1 MTDLTFDRTNIDDTV
16 VMSPSYNLALRGY
29 NLNPMVDAA
38 TPLLGM
44 VLRLKDVTD
53 QDMPSML
60 YGQVVQDIQSLE
72 QLLRE
77 HHYEPGMI
85 VSFRYVLCTFI
96 DEIALGHGW
105 GAKSSWFQKSLLTYF
120 HNETWG
126 GEKVYILLDKLMAES
141 KRYLDLLEFIY
152 VCFCL
157 GFRGRYKVTAQ
168 HVEEFESIFRKL
180 HDVILNS
187 SEKRA
192 ENIICYQENDE
203 KKHTYKLLNK
213 ITLRK
218 IFGIGVFVLIAIYCI
233 YLIKLNSQTQ
243 TIIEQLNNLLH

>member
-1 MTDLTFDRTNIDDTV
+1 MKKSVLDTENIE
-16 VMSPSYNLALRGY
+16 NLALNPSYY
-29 NLNPMVDAA
+29 NLPLRGHNINPMVDAA

-72 QLLRE
+72 QILRE
-77 HHYEPGMI
+77 HHYEPGVI

-126 GEKVYILLDKLMAES
+126 GEKVYILLEKLMAES
-141 KRYLDLLEFIY
+141 KRYLDLLEFMFAL
-152 VCFCL
+152 VLAF
-157 GFRGRYKVTAQ
+157 
-168 HVEEFESIFRKL
+168 EEDIR
-180 HDVILNS
+180 
-187 SEKRA
+187 
-192 ENIICYQENDE
+192 
-203 KKHTYKLLNK
+203 
-213 ITLRK
+213 
-218 IFGIGVFVLIAIYCI
+218 
-233 YLIKLNSQTQ
+233 
-243 TIIEQLNNLLH
+243 